1 MLIQVS
7 WVVMLSGRVI
17 DSSCVLKMLGF
28 SNLAIGCNNLE
39 DLNPQHEQYGNL
51 KSQTCD
57 TVHNLPFIY
66 IAFVLVSVRYCSKD
80 VSFTLLD

>member
-17 DSSCVLKMLGF
+17 DSSCVLKMLRF
-28 SNLAIGCNNLE
+28 SNLATGCNNLE

-51 KSQTCD
+51 ISQTYD
-57 TVHNLPFIY
+57 TVHNLSFTY
-66 IAFVLVSVRYCSKD
+66 IVVVLVSVNYHNKD